1 MKGIFQTDNY
11 LICSET
17 AAMELAQKEQ
27 AVILAIS
34 DSHGKTETLQFILEE
49 FASICD
55 MIAFC
60 GDGASDM
67 ILNLELARKNRKFAK
82 NFPAVTAIVQGNG
95 DDNLFPVNFSHS
107 LMPKKK
113 ADNEL
118 FIPKTISAKVA
129 GKNILLTHGN
139 SFGVYYGIS
148 NLEQY
153 AAQENAD
160 LVLFGHTHI
169 ANRTDSATAT
179 FINPGSCSLPRQGL
193 PPSFALIKIPGDNEK
208 VSCTFYEIKVSLS
221 QGIFFE
227 PFSPVMWHW

>member
-1 MKGIFQTDNY
+1 MKGIFQTDKY
-11 LICSET
+11 LICAET

-49 FASICD
+49 FASKCD

-113 ADNEL
+113 ADSEL
-118 FIPKTISAKVA
+118 FIPKIISAKVA
-129 GKNILLTHGN
+129 GKNILLTH
-139 SFGVYYGIS
+139 
-148 NLEQY
+148 
-153 AAQENAD
+153 
-160 LVLFGHTHI
+160 
-169 ANRTDSATAT
+169 
-179 FINPGSCSLPRQGL
+179 GL

-227 PFSPVMWHW
+227 PFSPVMRHW

>member
-49 FASICD
+49 FASKCD

-82 NFPAVTAIVQGNG
+82 K
-95 DDNLFPVNFSHS
+95 LSCR
-107 LMPKKK
+107 
-113 ADNEL
+113 
-118 FIPKTISAKVA
+118 
-129 GKNILLTHGN
+129 
-139 SFGVYYGIS
+139 YC
-148 NLEQY
+148 
-153 AAQENAD
+153 
-160 LVLFGHTHI
+160 
-169 ANRTDSATAT
+169 NRT
-179 FINPGSCSLPRQGL
+179 GQRR
-193 PPSFALIKIPGDNEK
+193 
-208 VSCTFYEIKVSLS
+208 
-221 QGIFFE
+221 
-227 PFSPVMWHW
+227 

>member
-17 AAMELAQKEQ
+17 DATELAQKEQ
-27 AVILAIS
+27 AVILALS
-34 DSHGKTETLQFILEE
+34 DSHGKSETLKIILEE
-49 FASICD
+49 FAPQCD

-60 GDGASDM
+60 GDGASDL
-67 ILNLELARKNRKFAK
+67 ILNLELARKNKKFGK

-95 DDNLFPVNFSHS
+95 DDNLFPVNFSQS

-113 ADNEL
+113 DESEL
-118 FIPKTISAKVA
+118 FIPKIISAKVA
-129 GKNILLTHGN
+129 GKNLLLTHGN

-153 AAQENAD
+153 ANQENSD

-169 ANRTDSATAT
+169 ADRTDTATTT

-208 VSCTFYEIKVSLS
+208 VTCTFYEIKVSLS
-221 QGIFFE
+221 QGILFE
-227 PFSPVMWHW
+227 PFSPVMRHW